1 MKQPYQWMQATK
13 TRRHTESATIPF
25 WKQPPQISSE
35 WLLNDK
41 HQMTSSPWKAPRLF
55 QWLPMYEW
63 KDMYLHHTSS
73 SRQAWN
79 EEPEPLNRKASI
91 FERAGLQTIQWHPIL
106 RQFECPST
114 IQGIKRIH
122 CAINLQITS
131 SGERTNTITDGALPG
146 AMSFHFCWLKAKSIW
161 NHIFITSN
169 KMNYNI
175 VFIC

>member
-1 MKQPYQWMQATK
+1 MHNSMKKPYQWMQATK
-13 TRRHTESATIPF
+13 TRCHIKSATIPF

-63 KDMYLHHTSS
+63 KDMNLHHTSS
-73 SRQAWN
+73 SRQTWN

-106 RQFECPST
+106 RQFECPQQSRESKDPLRSQFANHFVWREDEHHHRRSAT
-114 IQGIKRIH
+114 RHDVI
-122 CAINLQITS
+122 
-131 SGERTNTITDGALPG
+131 P
-146 AMSFHFCWLKAKSIW
+146 FCWQMA
-161 NHIFITSN
+161 
-169 KMNYNI
+169 
-175 VFIC
+175 